1 MQISYIEKHT
11 YFITILTRLGIVC
24 MLFLLVSCSSTTP
37 KVGTGP
43 KGESMSMD
51 QLAQTDFNRTVTL
64 AMRDNLSS
72 LYTIQEKL
80 YKRNP
85 NQLSKNAAIYNPDL
99 DRQAQIKAAVDANIS
114 AIENATPPDGLT
126 LLKDIEILSVSLN
139 PDYQG
144 DRVAAFIYGMADM
157 ILTAHNN
164 KSRFYVSDQLDAV
177 LIYNAARNVEA
188 AAWMINTRR
197 DANGQLLLLSN
208 EMSNEIV
215 NISFEREFG
224 QIIARLDLV
233 SNLLDENLRR
243 VGINYVQNLLFF
255 TFLPVR

>member
-1 MQISYIEKHT
+1 MQNSYIEKHH
-11 YFITILTRLGIVC
+11 YFITILRSACVICV
-24 MLFLLVSCSSTTP
+24 LFLLAACSTATP
-37 KVGTGP
+37 KVGSGP
-43 KGESMSMD
+43 QGEAMSMD
-51 QLAQTDFNRTVTL
+51 QIAQTDFNRTVTM
-64 AMRDNLSS
+64 AMRDNLNS
-72 LYTIQEKL
+72 LYKIQEKL

-85 NQLSKNAAIYNPDL
+85 NQLKKNFALNNEDL
-99 DRQAQIKAAVDANIS
+99 SREELIKKITDANIK
-114 AIENATPPDGLT
+114 AIENATPPSGLT
-126 LLKDIEILSVSLN
+126 SLQDIEILSVSLN

-144 DRVAAFIYGMADM
+144 DRVAAFIFGMADM

-164 KSRFYVSDQLDAV
+164 KSRFYAIDNLDAV
-177 LIYNAARNVEA
+177 LIYNAARNVEV
-188 AAWMINTRR
+188 AAWMINNRR
-197 DANGQLLLLSN
+197 DANGNLLLLSN
-208 EMSNEIV
+208 EMSGDIV